1 MPTAEEML
9 LTVKGRIRL
18 FMELNTR
25 NGLYAFPASEAH
37 GVITDQV
44 ELALAVRDALDNRS
58 DYDIIIDR
66 MGDIWTAS

>member
-1 MPTAEEML
+1 
-9 LTVKGRIRL
+9 
-18 FMELNTR
+18 MELNTR
-25 NGLYAFPASEAH
+25 NGLYAFLASEAH